1 MAKWNLYWVTV
12 PHSPDE
18 NCFVIAKNVRSA
30 ASYEIRNSG
39 MAPGD
44 AHAEFVDHLS
54 DNFEQDY
61 ADFLGDNSHGLPD
74 YAREPLLRKLG
85 ASFTELEGR
94 HITLYKGR
102 QFSVAGIE
110 EGILDK
116 APLLIRMVED
126 FIREVT
132 RLGNDSWLFRGQQNC
147 TWEFKSSLYRESAK
161 TIRGRN
167 KVENYEKTLL
177 DQFKLRA
184 IPYLTISPK
193 NDWEW
198 LALAQHHGLP
208 TRLLDWTVNPLVA
221 LFFAV
226 DDHQNDCDAIV
237 VAYQHKNPPVDS
249 FAVDPFAIK
258 KIELYVPPHI
268 SSRVAVQGSVF
279 TAEPPQLPKSS
290 SPGRSIRHFYV
301 SSKATTKIASELR
314 TLGISREALFPGLDS
329 ICLNLKKMGA
339 SEVGPS

>member
-1 MAKWNLYWVTV
+1 MAKWNIYWVIV

-18 NCFVIAKNVRSA
+18 NCFVIAKNVQSA
-30 ASYEIRNSG
+30 ASYEIRSSG

-44 AHAEFVDHLS
+44 AHAEFVDHLP

-61 ADFLGDNSHGLPD
+61 AKFLGNNSHSLPD
-74 YAREPLLRKLG
+74 YAGEPLLRKLG
-85 ASFTELEGR
+85 ASFTVIEGR
-94 HITLYKGR
+94 RITLYKGR
-102 QFSVAGIE
+102 QFAVSGIE
-110 EGILDK
+110 ERVLGEN
-116 APLLIRMVED
+116 PPLIRKVED

-132 RLGNDSWLFRGQQNC
+132 RFGNESWLFRGQHNC
-147 TWEFKSSLYRESAK
+147 TWKFKSSLYRES
-161 TIRGRN
+161 TITICGKV
-167 KVENYEKTLL
+167 KVENYEKALL

-184 IPYLTISPK
+184 IPYLNISPK

-226 DDHQNDCDAIV
+226 DNHQNDCDAIV
-237 VAYQHKNPPVDS
+237 VAYQHNNPPIDPFEVN
-249 FAVDPFAIK
+249 PFAIK

-268 SSRVAVQGSVF
+268 NSRVAVQGSVF
-279 TAEPPQLPKSS
+279 TAEPPKLPKSS
-290 SPGRSIRHFYV
+290 TPGRNIRHLFV
-301 SSKATTKIASELR
+301 SSKATTNIATELR

-329 ICLNLKKMGA
+329 ICLNLKK
-339 SEVGPS
+339 VKF